1 MAVGVEVGSL
11 YGHITSKEE
20 LLYDLISTASDQLL
34 ERLQAVLNPD
44 DPPIQR
50 LRALVEEMTRH
61 HATHRAQS
69 LIGAVEMRELLPHHH
84 RKVLKQRDRVDSLF
98 KELVADCVDTG
109 YFAPSVNV
117 SVTAYLLIG
126 VSTSVAG
133 WFDAEGPL
141 TPDDI
146 ATMASE
152 FALPEREAAPGAVEQ

>member
-34 ERLQAVLNPD
+34 ERLQAALDPD
-44 DPPIQR
+44 DPPIER

-69 LIGAVEMRELLPHHH
+69 LIGAVEMRELLPQHR
-84 RKVLKQRDRVDSLF
+84 RKVLKQRDRVESLF
-98 KELVADCVDTG
+98 KDLVAECVDTG
-109 YFAPSVNV
+109 YFSPDVNV
-117 SVTAYLLIG
+117 TVTAYLLIG
-126 VSTSVAG
+126 VCTSVAG
-133 WFDAEGPL
+133 WFDPKGPL
-141 TPDDI
+141 TPDEI

-152 FALPEREAAPGAVEQ
+152 FALPE